1 MKVPCVIVVL
11 FICFKG
17 VVGENCG
24 SLNYSQPAFKWRNV
38 TIIYKPFS
46 FSATEKPLIFYN
58 DGKQWTP
65 VPSAIMYNS
74 TLSVFTT
81 VLDTNL
87 LKTWNP
93 YVFARYRSCIS
104 QMILDLQVKP
114 EIPVLNVPILREGS
128 PANIT
133 CISRGGRPA
142 ANLSLWLDGKN
153 ASVDHLKTYNK
164 STRTYTTTIT
174 LKDPARKDWN
184 GKYVSCLSSSPLFGV
199 KETQR
204 KTINCKYPPSTMAM
218 IAPNIPRYLQD
229 NYSFKFSCLT
239 DTYNDFCWISWTK
252 DGQLLY
258 ANGDE
263 TGRMH
268 DSSEMAFVNVSKE
281 INGQSITCNVICLNF
296 DVQLSKS
303 HVVQV
308 PYQPS
313 VRLSVKDEVLL
324 NAHATTNV
332 TCTANSLLANI
343 VWSVYGD
350 TQLIVCNKSQECE
363 INIFPLDTNEH
374 RNYTCTAYFES
385 GNYSLSTSSSFV
397 AVGRASTRCKDKAI
411 EGIAV
416 GLSVFIAVVIISM
429 AIVFARK
436 RILKVN
442 HHENPIEP
450 QPAQYANVQE
460 YEN

>member
-1 MKVPCVIVVL
+1 
-11 FICFKG
+11 
-17 VVGENCG
+17 VGKNCG
-24 SLNYSQPAFKWRNV
+24 SLNYSQPAFKRRNV
-38 TIIYKPFS
+38 TIIFKPIS
-46 FSATEKPLIFYN
+46 FSATEKPLIFYSG
-58 DGKQWTP
+58 GKQWTP
-65 VPSAIMYNS
+65 VPSAILYNS

-87 LKTWNP
+87 LKTENP
-93 YVFARYRSCIS
+93 HVFARY
-104 QMILDLQVKP
+104 LKP

-184 GKYVSCLSSSPLFGV
+184 GKYVSCLSSSPLFG
-199 KETQR
+199 
-204 KTINCKYPPSTMAM
+204 
-218 IAPNIPRYLQD
+218 D

-303 HVVQV
+303 HVVQFLLRISD
-308 PYQPS
+308 QPS

-363 INIFPLDTNEH
+363 IHILPLDTNEH

-436 RILKVN
+436 
-442 HHENPIEP
+442 P
-450 QPAQYANVQE
+450 NVQE
-460 YEN
+460 YETLEMNEVVPYSQIDQIRTEGCTAKVSNSNPVYEDVGKEHLDTASK